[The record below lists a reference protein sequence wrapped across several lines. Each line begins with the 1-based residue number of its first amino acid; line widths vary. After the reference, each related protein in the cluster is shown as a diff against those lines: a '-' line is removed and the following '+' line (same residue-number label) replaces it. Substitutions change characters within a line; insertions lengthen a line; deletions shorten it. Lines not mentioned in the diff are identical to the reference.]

1 VSPAF
6 WIEER
11 LVGEGAP
18 TLVVA
23 EIGAN
28 HDGDPDIAA
37 ALVEMAAE
45 AGADAVKFQ
54 TYTAAELLADPD
66 RVITWGPAGAER
78 SEPVGAMFDRLALP
92 RAEHQ
97 RLFDHARKLGLIP
110 FSTPFSVAGVRFL
123 TELGAPLHKI
133 ASSDLSHLELL
144 DAAGASGVP
153 VLLSTGKATV
163 GETDTAVQRLLGH
176 GPPGVGVLHCVASY
190 PAPTHELNLR
200 AIPTLAALFP
210 ECVVG
215 LSDHSLGI
223 AGALGAV
230 ALGARVIEKHV
241 TLDQGRTGPDHWFS
255 ADPAELAAL
264 VGGIR
269 QLEAALGSTA
279 KRVQP
284 SEEPERLA
292 ANRSLVTA
300 APVAAATPLTRE
312 LLAVVRPG
320 RGIHPFDLP
329 KVLGLRP
336 ARDLPGGHVLTWE
349 DFK

>member
-1 VSPAF
+1 VSAAF
-6 WIEER
+6 QVAGR

-28 HDGDPDIAA
+28 HDGDPDTAA
-37 ALVEMAAE
+37 ALVDMAAE
-45 AGADAVKFQ
+45 AGADAVKLQ
-54 TYTAAELLADPD
+54 TYTAAELLADPG
-66 RVITWGPAGAER
+66 RVLTWGPEGAER

-92 RAEHQ
+92 REAHE
-97 RLFDHARKLGLIP
+97 RLLEHARKLGLIA
-110 FSTPFSVAGVRFL
+110 FSTPFSVEGARFL
-123 TELGAPLHKI
+123 DGLGVPLHKI
-133 ASSDLSHLELL
+133 ASSDLCHLELL
-144 DAAGASGVP
+144 DAVGTAGVP

-163 GETDTAVQRLLGH
+163 GETDTAVRRLLGH
-176 GPPGVGVLHCVASY
+176 RPPGVAVLHCVATY
-190 PAPTHELNLR
+190 PAPAHELNLR

-215 LSDHSLGI
+215 FSDHSLGT
-223 AGALGAV
+223 AAALGAV

-241 TLDQGRTGPDHWFS
+241 TLDTGRPGPDHWFS

-264 VGGIR
+264 VAGIR
-269 QLEAALGSTA
+269 DLEAALGTGA

-284 SEEPERLA
+284 SEEAERLA

-300 APVAAATPLTRE
+300 ADVPAGTALTRE
-312 LLAVVRPG
+312 LLAVLRPG

-336 ARDLPGGHVLTWE
+336 TADLPAGHVLTWE
-349 DFK
+349 DLK